1 MKIKSVCESTGLSD
15 RTIRYYIDEKL
26 ISPSYTENYLGR
38 RTYDFSNKDIK
49 ELNDIAVLRKFDFTI
64 DEIKSVINNA
74 EASKEILYN
83 VKSRTAKTVSDGQ
96 NKLTVLSQI
105 NADKSY
111 TVAEL
116 ADELSKASLEL
127 SEPEETVKTNIL
139 KIMRYVLKALK
150 AILIFVIVWLPI
162 ALSLS
167 LVVFKN
173 YEYPVYEPEMIAK
186 AIASLLPSIAVLIIS
201 RTKLKWKSLA
211 QYVLLV
217 LCILSIPVS
226 FGLSFGIVSRSETT
240 DFRNYRDFD
249 AECLANRSMVFQE
262 LFPSWPHYF
271 DNVKQA
277 DGTYETIYL
286 DAHYYYNYHRFLDST
301 YDIYAEWPL
310 NDEKYSEEVERATAV
325 LRKYGEKNPDAYV
338 ELEKGDYNCLIL
350 YSGDRGAEPFY
361 EVSGSYCY
369 TIFAYNDKTNTV
381 RYIYCYSLEN
391 GVYQPYYLELDW

>member
-127 SEPEETVKTNIL
+127 SEPKETVKTDIL

-150 AILIFVIVWLPI
+150 AILIFVIVLNI
-162 ALSLS
+162 
-167 LVVFKN
+167 
-173 YEYPVYEPEMIAK
+173 
-186 AIASLLPSIAVLIIS
+186 
-201 RTKLKWKSLA
+201 
-211 QYVLLV
+211 
-217 LCILSIPVS
+217 
-226 FGLSFGIVSRSETT
+226 
-240 DFRNYRDFD
+240 
-249 AECLANRSMVFQE
+249 
-262 LFPSWPHYF
+262 
-271 DNVKQA
+271 
-277 DGTYETIYL
+277 
-286 DAHYYYNYHRFLDST
+286 FL
-301 YDIYAEWPL
+301 
-310 NDEKYSEEVERATAV
+310 
-325 LRKYGEKNPDAYV
+325 
-338 ELEKGDYNCLIL
+338 
-350 YSGDRGAEPFY
+350 
-361 EVSGSYCY
+361 
-369 TIFAYNDKTNTV
+369 
-381 RYIYCYSLEN
+381 
-391 GVYQPYYLELDW
+391 